1 MVANVR
7 SFQNL
12 PDQFSLPFFTTFSF
26 FSFDAVF
33 LEHVWTFMFIR
44 LCIKVTFVTK
54 SRIHHQ
60 WDNYS
65 KFIICNLLHITISSN
80 CGIYR

>member
-1 MVANVR
+1 MMTSAR

-12 PDQFSLPFFTTFSF
+12 PEQFSLPFFTTFSF

-33 LEHVWTFMFIR
+33 LEHVEIFMFVR
-44 LCIKVTFVTK
+44 LCIKVTYVIK
-54 SRIHHQ
+54 SRIYHY

-65 KFIICNLLHITISSN
+65 KFIIYNLLHITICSN